1 MDSKTLC
8 EYKKRYRRYHHHAW
22 AGGIMLSLL
31 LALRIFLEISGVSI
45 DDRVMLLLG
54 VALIL
59 YISLAL
65 ALTYRYRSGLDAA
78 EEQPPVSE
86 DVERARLEAEV
97 ERERIRAEEEAAR
110 AEAKVRKK
118 AAKAAAKARKKELKE
133 QEKKGG

>member
-8 EYKKRYRRYHHHAW
+8 EYKKRYHRYHHHAW
-22 AGGIMLSLL
+22 AGAIMLSLL
-31 LALRIFLEISGVSI
+31 LALRIFLEIPGVAI

-97 ERERIRAEEEAAR
+97 ERERIRAE
-110 AEAKVRKK
+110 AKARKK
-118 AAKAAAKARKKELKE
+118 AAKAASKARKKELKE
-133 QEKKGG
+133 REKEGG

>member
-97 ERERIRAEEEAAR
+97 ERERIRAE
-110 AEAKVRKK
+110 AKARKK